1 MGAFSVTANE
11 KEKSMETV
19 KKERELIEQLIRL
32 EIKMEKRALALLPE
46 VMEITRQF
54 SGKVLTKRFSTALSD
69 VDPYLS
75 AETTAPCE
83 HYPEITYRYPDTCV
97 EIENRCEYLAYRKE
111 YLFKGKRRAQDGQ
124 GFTDGE
130 DRICADFM
138 LEQMAS
144 IQTHIETKIRE
155 KEEQVER
162 LDEII
167 ERRKNVEDQIRKLR
181 DDYADSVNITIFEY
195 LRRSGYAHEI

>member
-1 MGAFSVTANE
+1 ME
-11 KEKSMETV
+11 KQ
-19 KKERELIEQLIRL
+19 REMIEQLIRL
-32 EIKMEKRALALLPE
+32 EIKMEKQALALLPE
-46 VMEITRQF
+46 VMEVTRQF
-54 SGKVLTKRFSTALSD
+54 SGKVFTKRFSDA
-69 VDPYLS
+69 VRNIDPWIS
-75 AETTAPCE
+75 AATSVPCE
-83 HYPEITYRYPDTCV
+83 NYPEITYRYPEACV

-111 YLFKGKRRAQDGQ
+111 YLFKGKRRAQDGH

-130 DRICADFM
+130 DRICADYM

-144 IQTHIETKIRE
+144 IQTHIEKKIRE

-167 ERRKNVEDQIRKLR
+167 LRRKILENQIRKLR

>member
-1 MGAFSVTANE
+1 
-11 KEKSMETV
+11 MENQ
-19 KKERELIEQLIRL
+19 REMIEQLIRL
-32 EIKMEKRALALLPE
+32 EIKTEKRALALLPE
-46 VMEITRQF
+46 VMEVTRQF
-54 SGKVLTKRFSTALSD
+54 SGKVLTKRFSAALSD
-69 VDPYLS
+69 IDPYLS
-75 AETTAPCE
+75 AVTTAPCE
-83 HYPEITYRYPDTCV
+83 YYPEITYQYPETCV

-111 YLFKGKRRAQDGQ
+111 YLFKGKRRAQDGH

-130 DRICADFM
+130 DRICADYM

-144 IQTHIETKIRE
+144 IQTHIEKKIRE

-167 ERRKNVEDQIRKLR
+167 LRRKILENQIRKLR